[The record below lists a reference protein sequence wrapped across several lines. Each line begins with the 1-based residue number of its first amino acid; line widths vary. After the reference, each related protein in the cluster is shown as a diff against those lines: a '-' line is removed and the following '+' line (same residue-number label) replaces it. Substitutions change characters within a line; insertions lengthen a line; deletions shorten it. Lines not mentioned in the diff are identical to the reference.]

1 METWEKKL
9 TRGLRVGAVGA
20 VLIMLTTI
28 YSVGVGVT
36 NHIST
41 IILFVEYM
49 GFFILLYG
57 IWTLK
62 AADIEKRRWDD
73 VRRLVDLAKIKI
85 GQVVYWRMD
94 ISTIVLVRIHT
105 VSVSPDNT
113 IEYSASSLYGDEISF
128 TDELIGKEIFVDL
141 PNTEQDGDF
150 GKEEN
155 VTSGMPFKICDSCV
169 GRMNKIIWDEFPY
182 QDMSDE
188 QG

>member
-1 METWEKKL
+1 METWEKKM

-20 VLIMLTTI
+20 ILIMLTTI
-28 YSVGVGVT
+28 YAVGVGVT

-141 PNTEQDGDF
+141 QEVPEQDLFECRKKGE
-150 GKEEN
+150 KLLLIE
-155 VTSGMPFKICDSCV
+155 IQ
-169 GRMNKIIWDEFPY
+169 NKD
-182 QDMSDE
+182 DTH
-188 QG
+188 GL